1 MQTICIQNT
10 EIQYEPRDVI
20 TFDEGMIG
28 LPQLRRMVLI
38 SQPEI
43 APFYWLASIDEPE
56 TAFLVLDPLSQN
68 ERYSPAIPEQTKARI
83 GLAAG
88 ENPLLLT
95 IVRISPEWRK
105 SSINLKAPMVIAP
118 GAMRGAQIVATERE
132 YLVDE
137 PLAILQNAA

>member
-1 MQTICIQNT
+1 MQTICIQST
-10 EIQYEPRDVI
+10 EIEYEPSDVI

-28 LPQLRRMVLI
+28 LPQLRRMVLV

-43 APFYWLASIDEPE
+43 SPFHWLASVDEPE
-56 TAFLVLDPLSQN
+56 TAFLVLDPLTQY
-68 ERYSPAIPEQTKARI
+68 ERYAPSIPEQTKARI

-88 ENPLLLT
+88 EKPLLLT
-95 IVRISPEWRK
+95 IVRISAEWQE

-118 GAMRGAQIVATERE
+118 GAMRGMQIVATERE

-137 PLAILQNAA
+137 PLAIMQNAA